1 MWHKWSILIS
11 KIKYESLC
19 LGETISIFFDM
30 ERQNFEVDGWF
41 LALCQSSME
50 KMQITSPT
58 RFHWTIVI
66 TNITVSRFNKLITI
80 CLTWFYFI
88 SGHLVLCSFWY
99 ILLILAATLSTLLIV
114 LCCINVRNIY
124 LCYENKDILEYHKLA
139 ILPTVATIQASTSHV
154 YFSRQ
159 ICFVAHGHFSMDN

>member
-1 MWHKWSILIS
+1 MTIFSVSNSNENYTHCVNITVRHTFKTLKVAPTGSYCIILCPTVHYWVISGHILHLWTLCCDVLMLLLDTPLKPKILI
-11 KIKYESLC
+11 LC

-66 TNITVSRFNKLITI
+66 NIITVSLFK
-80 CLTWFYFI
+80 
-88 SGHLVLCSFWY
+88 V
-99 ILLILAATLSTLLIV
+99 ST
-114 LCCINVRNIY
+114 
-124 LCYENKDILEYHKLA
+124 
-139 ILPTVATIQASTSHV
+139 T
-154 YFSRQ
+154 
-159 ICFVAHGHFSMDN
+159 